1 MLSLLYGGYS
11 QSSLFIIVFL
21 ASSLAV
27 VIAYWC
33 WYFYTKYAG
42 GDYPVFQEEV
52 IINCMLGAWEGGDYP
67 VFQEEVISNCM
78 LGGLSYLSGGFN

>member
-1 MLSLLYGGYS
+1 MLSLLYGSYS
-11 QSSLFIIVFL
+11 DSNLFIIGFL

-33 WYFYTKYAG
+33 WYSYMKYAG

-52 IINCMLGAWEGGDYP
+52 SLLFML
-67 VFQEEVISNCM
+67 V
-78 LGGLSYLSGGFN
+78 